1 MDLHLFSMLKKKK
14 LTLKVCCW
22 FKLFSLCC
30 RWREAVSIFHKP
42 SWHRRSTQTLLAS
55 DITQNSAAWYIKY
68 KKRKAS
74 NKKMLCRFYL
84 LQEELFCCQVV
95 LQLSQ
100 RWVTC
105 DSVSHKMSWEQ
116 YTWTLEPTGGLR
128 GMLPCMKMLLI
139 WKLNEFIWGTLKTN
153 IRAYIINNMNKGD
166 LECKNVFYIFD
177 SSCLVIT
184 SINIIELSRCSIVDG
199 PHGPGRTLKDQNLY
213 SQTFWES
220 SPNLA

>member
-1 MDLHLFSMLKKKK
+1 MTFKNCWVFSWNWVPNNPETVLSSLFSRITFHWSKGLCTTSLRGLSDFGPPCHRCKKCNFSYLADGFASFFYVKKKK

-74 NKKMLCRFYL
+74 NKKTLCRFYL

-105 DSVSHKMSWEQ
+105 DSVSHKMLWEQ
-116 YTWTLEPTGGLR
+116 YTWTLDPTGGSGECSLA
-128 GMLPCMKMLLI
+128 
-139 WKLNEFIWGTLKTN
+139 WK
-153 IRAYIINNMNKGD
+153 
-166 LECKNVFYIFD
+166 C
-177 SSCLVIT
+177 
-184 SINIIELSRCSIVDG
+184 CS
-199 PHGPGRTLKDQNLY
+199 
-213 SQTFWES
+213 FES
-220 SPNLA
+220 

>member
-1 MDLHLFSMLKKKK
+1 MQVLSSSRRTFLLSSSSS
-14 LTLKVCCW
+14 T
-22 FKLFSLCC
+22 
-30 RWREAVSIFHKP
+30 VSEM
-42 SWHRRSTQTLLAS
+42 
-55 DITQNSAAWYIKY
+55 
-68 KKRKAS
+68 S
-74 NKKMLCRFYL
+74 NMWQCFP
-84 LQEELFCCQVV
+84 QDVV
-95 LQLSQ
+95 
-100 RWVTC
+100 RTVYV
-105 DSVSHKMSWEQ
+105 DPGP
-116 YTWTLEPTGGLR
+116 YRGLR

-199 PHGPGRTLKDQNLY
+199 PHGSGRTLKDQNLY